1 MAILCN
7 LLFLIYYIY
16 IRIVSPSLCLP
27 SDRRKVNFKAVTI
40 VLDMQ
45 PTVFMSQAK
54 NHFIIIINVLQSSVR
69 HRPFPFVAS
78 YIQLL
83 SAILRKSPPLLA
95 CERPTLSLPRLRQ
108 LSHKKNIE
116 P

>member
-54 NHFIIIINVLQSSVR
+54 NHFIIIINDACSLVLDIGHSHLLLLTSNSCQPSCASRHPSWPVSVL
-69 HRPFPFVAS
+69 H
-78 YIQLL
+78 
-83 SAILRKSPPLLA
+83 
-95 CERPTLSLPRLRQ
+95 
-108 LSHKKNIE
+108 
-116 P
+116 